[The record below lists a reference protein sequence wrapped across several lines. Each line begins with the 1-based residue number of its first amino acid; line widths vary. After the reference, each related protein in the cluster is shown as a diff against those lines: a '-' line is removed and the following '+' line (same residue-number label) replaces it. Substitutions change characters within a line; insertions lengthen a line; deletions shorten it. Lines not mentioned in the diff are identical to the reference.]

1 MTARS
6 LAFLPLALAAA
17 AASEGWRLG
26 GSVGAGWYTA
36 PSTYRQAE
44 ALRPAF
50 VAVLDGWKELGPV
63 SIGTEL
69 TNDFSHR
76 TGKPSEGLQDREDVL
91 LTSAV
96 LLVGASHAVTEVPA
110 RLRGGF
116 GAGVVHVWNR
126 LERGSLV
133 YTQSSWGPEF
143 HLVGLWE
150 RDIGRHGLVLM
161 RLAGVYAATLAA
173 RIEGTN
179 RETSGDW
186 SRVEFSM
193 GWSWKG

>member
-1 MTARS
+1 M
-6 LAFLPLALAAA
+6 
-17 AASEGWRLG
+17 
-26 GSVGAGWYTA
+26 GAGWYTA

-50 VAVLDGWKELGPV
+50 VGVLDGWKDIGPV
-63 SIGTEL
+63 SIGAEL
-69 TNDFSHR
+69 TNDLSYR
-76 TGKPSEGLQDREDVL
+76 TGKPTTGLEDRETVFL
-91 LTSAV
+91 QSGV
-96 LLVGASHAVTEVPA
+96 MMVGASHALTEVPA

-116 GAGVVHVWNR
+116 GAGGVHVWNR

-133 YTQSSWGPEF
+133 YTQSSWGPEV

-150 RDIGRHGLVLM
+150 REIGRHGLVVM
-161 RLAGVYAATLAA
+161 RLAGVYAATVTAP
-173 RIEGTN
+173 IKGTN

-193 GWSWKG
+193 GWSWRS